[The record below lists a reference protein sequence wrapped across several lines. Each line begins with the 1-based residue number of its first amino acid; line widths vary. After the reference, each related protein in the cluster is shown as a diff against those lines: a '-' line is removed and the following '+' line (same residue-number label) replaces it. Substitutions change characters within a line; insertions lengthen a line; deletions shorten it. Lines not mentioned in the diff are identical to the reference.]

1 MENKSA
7 TIGLITRRAGIAL
20 FNLCICA
27 AALANDSQDGASI
40 NIDGKEYSGQRVVTG
55 EDVYGA
61 GLALVQAKSDST
73 LSITNSTFENNYA
86 KSNNTANGTYGVA
99 VSATGA
105 NDVSID
111 TVRFDSNQ
119 VESVSQTQGV
129 VYMSGN
135 ENVSVRNS
143 EFVSNKAGA
152 EGGTSYSAGG
162 ALSLWGNKSVSIEKT
177 NFENNQ
183 TNADDWA
190 DGGALYARGAAWGGY
205 EPSTLSIKDSNFN
218 NNTLQS
224 ATSSRGG
231 AVFLKSGADSDFLA
245 GEIID
250 TAFSGNKSITT
261 DAENAYGDQGGGA
274 IYNESSKLK
283 ITATKDISN
292 IGNSAIVGGNSD
304 DARGG
309 FLYMYSGDDAKGKP
323 STEFSV
329 AENATLTIGDGTAG
343 QDSIA
348 SNDSNSLI
356 TKTGAGTLTV
366 NGSMKNFTGTLNV
379 SEGTMN
385 SNNGLSSEKIN
396 VGNGATLNSDKGT
409 WSGIRNEASWS
420 NLEYYPSPIAE
431 VSAGGTLNLSNA
443 TFENNSFIHNG
454 SLASGVGAKGAIWV
468 NGGSLSMSDSSMSGT
483 ESVTNPGN
491 KDSWNS
497 TPNAQGGAILF
508 NGATSS
514 GTFSN
519 VKISDNS
526 AKAMSVQGGAVAAF
540 GGSYKIENGTSF
552 VGNKAVGLEGST
564 SSISGGAIYATDS
577 WSDGNITLNISDAV
591 FDGNS
596 AEGKISNGGA
606 IIYESYNDGSG
617 LVVENTSFIN
627 NSAKAETRAEGG
639 ALRIFTTSSS
649 EKTVFNDVVFTGN
662 TVEVESPEDTSR
674 NGGGA
679 IYANASDVVFNVTK
693 DALFNGNFVAIKG
706 EKSDYYGGFLRL
718 SSYNGEGSSSEFN
731 ISDGATLTIG
741 DGTAGQDS
749 IASNDSNSLITKTG
763 AGTLT
768 VNGSMKDFTGTLN
781 VSEGAMNINNG
792 LGATKTIVDNSTANI
807 TGANLSGQ
815 NYVSEGEYGSR
826 LALVEAR
833 NNAHLVIA
841 DSNYSNNSAEY
852 NLSGVNG
859 VYGSVVSSTES
870 STLIKNTVFEGNT
883 NSTSAQVQG
892 IVYLSGGDME
902 IESSSFKGNTGNGGA
917 NTTGAAVATYGGNL
931 MISGTTFDGNVA
943 NSDAMA
949 RGGALYG
956 DNYAQTENGTIIT
969 VSDSVF
975 VNNKAVSQ
983 NDAWGGAAQIS
994 FAKTNN
1000 GSLTF
1005 KDTVFTNNTVEAT
1018 SASGNAFGG
1027 AVGSRRADVIFEV
1040 SEGKNIVNTGNLA
1053 IVNGVANDANGGFLY
1068 MHNDSSFEDGGSR
1081 STAYFNI
1088 ASNASMTIG
1097 DGTAGHDSIASSDS
1111 NAIISKTGAGLLTV
1125 NSSMEYFTGAL
1136 NVEAGTMDVNNKL
1149 GASSLTISS
1158 GATLGLKI
1166 GGENV
1171 LSNSALTSA
1180 NYSNQGTLVISA
1192 KAGVSAGDYNISAGG
1207 ITDYGNVKAYGGV
1220 VSNGVFKA
1228 SETKISN
1235 IDAQTDPINVLSNG
1249 RLALMDASSQDA
1261 KIEMAFNSLS
1271 ATVNGV
1277 GDATDSL
1284 KQAIGSD
1291 FSAIAAY
1298 SFDGTMAS
1306 GDTVVLSFLV
1316 GDSTLNVSDFTV
1328 YKKSSGGTWEQAG
1341 DISGIEYD
1349 GEYLSFIA
1357 SQFAEYG
1364 YAAVPEPAVFA
1375 ALLGFAAAAFT
1386 AVRRRCKK

>member
-1 MENKSA
+1 
-7 TIGLITRRAGIAL
+7 
-20 FNLCICA
+20 
-27 AALANDSQDGASI
+27 
-40 NIDGKEYSGQRVVTG
+40 
-55 EDVYGA
+55 
-61 GLALVQAKSDST
+61 
-73 LSITNSTFENNYA
+73 
-86 KSNNTANGTYGVA
+86 
-99 VSATGA
+99 
-105 NDVSID
+105 
-111 TVRFDSNQ
+111 
-119 VESVSQTQGV
+119 
-129 VYMSGN
+129 
-135 ENVSVRNS
+135 
-143 EFVSNKAGA
+143 
-152 EGGTSYSAGG
+152 
-162 ALSLWGNKSVSIEKT
+162 
-177 NFENNQ
+177 
-183 TNADDWA
+183 
-190 DGGALYARGAAWGGY
+190 
-205 EPSTLSIKDSNFN
+205 
-218 NNTLQS
+218 
-224 ATSSRGG
+224 
-231 AVFLKSGADSDFLA
+231 
-245 GEIID
+245 
-250 TAFSGNKSITT
+250 
-261 DAENAYGDQGGGA
+261 
-274 IYNESSKLK
+274 
-283 ITATKDISN
+283 
-292 IGNSAIVGGNSD
+292 
-304 DARGG
+304 
-309 FLYMYSGDDAKGKP
+309 
-323 STEFSV
+323 
-329 AENATLTIGDGTAG
+329 
-343 QDSIA
+343 
-348 SNDSNSLI
+348 
-356 TKTGAGTLTV
+356 
-366 NGSMKNFTGTLNV
+366 
-379 SEGTMN
+379 
-385 SNNGLSSEKIN
+385 
-396 VGNGATLNSDKGT
+396 
-409 WSGIRNEASWS
+409 
-420 NLEYYPSPIAE
+420 
-431 VSAGGTLNLSNA
+431 
-443 TFENNSFIHNG
+443 
-454 SLASGVGAKGAIWV
+454 
-468 NGGSLSMSDSSMSGT
+468 
-483 ESVTNPGN
+483 
-491 KDSWNS
+491 
-497 TPNAQGGAILF
+497 
-508 NGATSS
+508 
-514 GTFSN
+514 
-519 VKISDNS
+519 
-526 AKAMSVQGGAVAAF
+526 
-540 GGSYKIENGTSF
+540 
-552 VGNKAVGLEGST
+552 
-564 SSISGGAIYATDS
+564 
-577 WSDGNITLNISDAV
+577 
-591 FDGNS
+591 
-596 AEGKISNGGA
+596 
-606 IIYESYNDGSG
+606 
-617 LVVENTSFIN
+617 
-627 NSAKAETRAEGG
+627 
-639 ALRIFTTSSS
+639 
-649 EKTVFNDVVFTGN
+649 
-662 TVEVESPEDTSR
+662 
-674 NGGGA
+674 
-679 IYANASDVVFNVTK
+679 
-693 DALFNGNFVAIKG
+693 
-706 EKSDYYGGFLRL
+706 
-718 SSYNGEGSSSEFN
+718 
-731 ISDGATLTIG
+731 
-741 DGTAGQDS
+741 
-749 IASNDSNSLITKTG
+749 
-763 AGTLT
+763 
-768 VNGSMKDFTGTLN
+768 
-781 VSEGAMNINNG
+781 
-792 LGATKTIVDNSTANI
+792 
-807 TGANLSGQ
+807 
-815 NYVSEGEYGSR
+815 
-826 LALVEAR
+826 
-833 NNAHLVIA
+833 
-841 DSNYSNNSAEY
+841 
-852 NLSGVNG
+852 
-859 VYGSVVSSTES
+859 
-870 STLIKNTVFEGNT
+870 
-883 NSTSAQVQG
+883 
-892 IVYLSGGDME
+892 ME